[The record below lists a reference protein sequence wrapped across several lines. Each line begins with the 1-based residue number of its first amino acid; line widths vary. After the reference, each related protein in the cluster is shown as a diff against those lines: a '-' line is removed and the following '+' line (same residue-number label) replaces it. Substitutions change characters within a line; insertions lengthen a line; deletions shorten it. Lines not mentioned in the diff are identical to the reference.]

1 MHYTNTNTSEHLPVN
16 LSHLRPQLLIL
27 LVDIIPQ
34 LTAIALDGLE
44 TSHLLNQVRNVVA
57 DALAALRYWVTVK

>member
-1 MHYTNTNTSEHLPVN
+1 MN

-27 LVDIIPQ
+27 LVDIILQ

-57 DALAALRYWVTVK
+57 DALAALRCTG